1 MNLTV
6 YLKTLN
12 DRFQSGISREH
23 SYRTDLEQLIRALAR
38 TLFYI
43 IDALKVTRTY
53 LEKKTYVIDSH
64 VVVLQIWFG
73 FFKENS

>member
-1 MNLTV
+1 LNLTV